1 MIRNVF
7 IFGCCQKKLNV
18 SQVFQLS
25 LTVVTVSIAVSETG
39 LCVDELQGFRNV
51 TVPSDLC
58 GEYG

>member
-1 MIRNVF
+1 MCLRF
-7 IFGCCQKKLNV
+7 
-18 SQVFQLS
+18 FQLS

-51 TVPSDLC
+51 MVPSDLC